1 MGEVATYVATR
12 LAQIVASA
20 TPPVA
25 KPTTVH
31 APVIAAVKA
40 IIESKPRTPPHV
52 GTKSRENK
60 PIDSKPAP
68 KQKQPQEKTVEAKP
82 KDAPKKAIKKKV
94 IKQKP
99 KTENIFTSVNNIEGV
114 HLDIYNFFDISP
126 SIADA
131 SEIEKMQTV
140 HQWAFGKN
148 TDSKKALKKL
158 VDLELKIGR
167 SAIGSNKLNQ
177 LWNWIKIRELT

>member
-1 MGEVATYVATR
+1 MAD
-12 LAQIVASA
+12 
-20 TPPVA
+20 
-25 KPTTVH
+25 KPQKFGRYDLVKR
-31 APVIAAVKA
+31 IARGGMAEIYFA
-40 IIESKPRTPPHV
+40 IER
-52 GTKSRENK
+52 G
-60 PIDSKPAP
+60 
-68 KQKQPQEKTVEAKP
+68 
-82 KDAPKKAIKKKV
+82 
-94 IKQKP
+94 
-99 KTENIFTSVNNIEGV
+99 IEGV
-114 HLDIYNFFDISP
+114 NRHVVVKRVLPHMTELEDFITMFMDEARVAARLSHPNIAHIYNFFDISP